1 MARTASTGVIELRY
15 VPTIANKAAPTVA
28 ELTTGAVDLT
38 PWLTRDGLDT
48 PQGGSTV
55 DVAGANSRYN
65 ATQSGSYGGD
75 PISAT
80 FFRDTVSGSDT
91 AWTTLARGT
100 AGYFV
105 IGRFGLTPTA
115 GERVEVW
122 EINVISRAMVAIADN
137 EAQRFVASMAV
148 PSEPNDAAVVA
159 A

>member
-1 MARTASTGVIELRY
+1 MARTASTGVLRLRY
-15 VPTIANKAAPTVA
+15 VPSIANKAAPTVA
-28 ELTTGAVDLT
+28 EINAGVNLT
-38 PWLTRDGLDT
+38 PWLLRDGLDT
-48 PQGGSTV
+48 PQGGSTI
-55 DVAGANSRYN
+55 DVAGVESRYN

-91 AWTTLARGT
+91 AWATLPRGT

-105 IGRFGLTPTA
+105 IGRFGLGPAA
-115 GERVEVW
+115 GDRVEVW

-137 EAQRFVASMAV
+137 ESQRFVASCAV
-148 PSEPNDAAVVA
+148 PSEPNDSATVA

>member
-1 MARTASTGVIELRY
+1 MARTSSTGVIELRY
-15 VPTIANKAAPTVA
+15 VPTVANKAAPTVA
-28 ELTTGAVDLT
+28 EINAGVDLT

-55 DVAGANSRYN
+55 DVAGASSRYN

-80 FFRDTVSGSDT
+80 FFRDTVAGSDT
-91 AWTTLARGT
+91 AWATLPRGT

-105 IGRFGLTPTA
+105 IGRFGLTPAA